1 MAKLIG
7 LIACVASFIG
17 ASVADEPASTF
28 DPKKS
33 SATDMVIKMLEDA
46 KDKVTTEGAMEK
58 KTFEKFETWCNETK
72 EEKTSDVDSGTT
84 TIAELE
90 ASIKTG
96 TSAKE
101 TATTERDRKIE
112 SIEDSEK
119 ELKEKLADQK
129 QGLEDYKSTDSEL
142 VAATAALDKAVD
154 EMKAH
159 QTSSAAFIQIKH
171 TVRRAVLLADSLGFK
186 NAQAAANGLNS
197 EDGSYDAIID
207 TLEGLL
213 TDFRQRKNQADMA
226 QVQATAT
233 FKTEIQVLEQTIA
246 AEKKAKSDFE
256 QDIATTTKNL
266 AANNQSLAEAKA
278 NLKEDTAYLN
288 ETTEICATKMRV
300 YNQRKAMREEE
311 IAAIEEATSIMKG
324 VASKDYDVAEQGS
337 ESDATLLLEVAE
349 SRLQDPSV
357 LAEAADEAEAID
369 ATQVKKPMA
378 FLQRRTQKEVR
389 PVSMQKREEI
399 AALLEKTAMKVG
411 SSGLA
416 KLASRARGSD
426 PFKVIKDMIVGMINK
441 LQKQASDSQSK
452 KAYCDKSIGESEV
465 KRNTASDHVTRV
477 NRNLVTA
484 QARFDQQTEDLAEF
498 EKTMNSLTT
507 QENETDEI
515 RADEAKE
522 SEETIKEA
530 EEAVSATNAALQVLT
545 EFYKASADATVPK
558 ASLMA
563 QPSKD
568 APDAFKDEAYT
579 GDQAGSKGIIGML
592 EVIKSNFERTIRET
606 EASEKEEIAK
616 YRELKTDIATERSE
630 KEKAF
635 QVTEGLK
642 TETADEIENLQTRM
656 TQEIGTLKAALL
668 ELAALDVECGH
679 GASYEQRKAA
689 REEEIATLNE
699 CIEIFDEM
707 FASEALR

>member
-7 LIACVASFIG
+7 LIACFIG
-17 ASVADEPASTF
+17 ASIADDSTF

-197 EDGSYDAIID
+197 EEGSYDAIID

-357 LAEAADEAEAID
+357 LAEAADEAEAI
-369 ATQVKKPMA
+369 ARHRLPLSGVLPC
-378 FLQRRTQKEVR
+378 LLEVR
-389 PVSMQKREEI
+389 GADTVRPYDRATTGVLTD
-399 AALLEKTAMKVG
+399 AAL
-411 SSGLA
+411 
-416 KLASRARGSD
+416 
-426 PFKVIKDMIVGMINK
+426 
-441 LQKQASDSQSK
+441 
-452 KAYCDKSIGESEV
+452 
-465 KRNTASDHVTRV
+465 TASVQPR
-477 NRNLVTA
+477 
-484 QARFDQQTEDLAEF
+484 DQH
-498 EKTMNSLTT
+498 
-507 QENETDEI
+507 
-515 RADEAKE
+515 
-522 SEETIKEA
+522 
-530 EEAVSATNAALQVLT
+530 
-545 EFYKASADATVPK
+545 P
-558 ASLMA
+558 
-563 QPSKD
+563 
-568 APDAFKDEAYT
+568 
-579 GDQAGSKGIIGML
+579 
-592 EVIKSNFERTIRET
+592 
-606 EASEKEEIAK
+606 
-616 YRELKTDIATERSE
+616 
-630 KEKAF
+630 
-635 QVTEGLK
+635 
-642 TETADEIENLQTRM
+642 
-656 TQEIGTLKAALL
+656 
-668 ELAALDVECGH
+668 
-679 GASYEQRKAA
+679 
-689 REEEIATLNE
+689 
-699 CIEIFDEM
+699 
-707 FASEALR
+707 